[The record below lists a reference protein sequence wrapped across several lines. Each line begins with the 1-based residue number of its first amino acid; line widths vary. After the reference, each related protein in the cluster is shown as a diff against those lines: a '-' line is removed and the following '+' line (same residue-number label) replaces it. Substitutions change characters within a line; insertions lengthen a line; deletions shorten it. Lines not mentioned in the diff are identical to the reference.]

1 MSFEDIADGGIEN
14 LIADFSEL
22 TLISIETSGRILL
35 REFHGQ
41 VDNDL
46 ADPRSAS
53 FFLPSIGGVPFL
65 GHECPMPS
73 HHRVECE

>member
-1 MSFEDIADGGIEN
+1 MSFEDIADGGIAN

-22 TLISIETSGRILL
+22 TLNSIETPGRILL

-46 ADPRSAS
+46 ADPRSAR
-53 FFLPSIGGVPFL
+53 FLLLALRVVPLF
-65 GHECPMPS
+65 GHECPMPT
-73 HHRVECE
+73 